1 MMSSGYF
8 ASGCLM
14 KRGEDG
20 KWSEEIV
27 SIDSVDDI
35 LDVFSPY
42 QMYVEQV
49 NLDRYRK
56 VYYTVENLATQG
68 VVAKIEDA
76 DGVLHFMAS
85 PLLLVQCN
93 DEEPIRIEPS
103 IKDSIINELKLY

>member
-1 MMSSGYF
+1 MININIFSSLLIIESDLEMAF
-8 ASGCLM
+8 SISAS
-14 KRGEDG
+14 
-20 KWSEEIV
+20 IF
-27 SIDSVDDI
+27 SIGVKVAVTILDDI

-49 NLDRYRK
+49 DLDRYRK

-85 PLLLVQCN
+85 PLLLP
-93 DEEPIRIEPS
+93 EEFYENNS
-103 IKDSIINELKLY
+103 KNEHGF

>member
-1 MMSSGYF
+1 MLSGYF

-14 KRGEDG
+14 KREEDG

-27 SIDSVDDI
+27 NIDSIDDI
-35 LDVFSPY
+35 LDIFSPY

-49 NLDRYRK
+49 DLDKYRK
-56 VYYTVENLATQG
+56 VYYTVENLASQG

-93 DEEPIRIEPS
+93 DKEPIKIES
-103 IKDSIINELKLY
+103 SVKDSIVNELKLY